1 MKYQKS
7 DMIDIKDIQ
16 IGTKMKYQKFDTI
29 DIKDIQERL
38 LHGKNRIQQILN
50 ENLKNKLII
59 LLGNSGV
66 GKTTLA
72 KYLTED
78 IQLNVV
84 KNEYDQLEIIGKDI
98 GNTLVSETSLPNYY
112 KNDQMAILDC
122 PGFRDNRSVTIEII
136 NAFYIKEIFENC
148 NKLEVCYL
156 IKQDSLME
164 TRVEGFLD
172 DIRTIES
179 LFQDKLDFKSITLV
193 ITKVTDQT
201 PKSLA
206 AKIKKI
212 SSTKELNLND
222 TTHSLLNH
230 LSDNLV
236 TFHNPKVEGLLPLND
251 KEIILS
257 AINKFDLVKTG
268 KVNLAISDK
277 TKNWIMNASLVI
289 VEEVKNLLNKEV
301 EDFNNYV
308 KDTYSYNSNTDIPVV
323 KIQLI
328 NIIDHI
334 RKLQTYN
341 LNKKITINFPEVLN
355 NLFQVGQFNVT
366 IFEELNPKI
375 LCLEFFNQVSGKTKY
390 LGIVENLGRIQEIIK
405 ATLKDTQD
413 NLIQSIKKDTELK
426 MSEYFLELAQDII
439 TKITS
444 LNQDNNKLTQITDLY
459 KKLKSILS
467 ITQNSASLNQSNN
480 LSIIEKFVTDLKNE
494 IVETYNIKTNSIERL
509 FAIIQTYDFLKQVD
523 NKIFISEKVI
533 ITRFDC
539 VILQSKEILQQV
551 VDKYMDKISVTMN
564 IILEGI
570 RPLPSDTMS
579 SEMLPPLQ
587 KIKKSLEVWHT
598 LRDITNSLSNQKYCD
613 EQAQKTINAMLPE
626 HSKTFS
632 KVIATYDGCKRL
644 IHVLNVLETLKTKKL
659 AVYNDSKILSN
670 ILDIVKELLNFIQ
683 NTSEDFAQI
692 KTSHLDNPITKI
704 NEHTKT
710 ALELYK
716 ISCEKYDISTKNK
729 IQTELS
735 NLKNNLKV
743 TGCSDK
749 NILSILECLKNNK
762 ALSDKQKELLG
773 LNVTKYN
780 ELKELIDEYNSFYKQ
795 NDERQIFTHENQL
808 NDILD
813 ANFPKKH
820 AKTNCECKC
829 EIFVVKDIIY
839 DNELLNHPDILK
851 ISIEKLGLST
861 VLDRS
866 TYLSPDLVSQ
876 AISQHNDEL
885 LLAGLIS
892 LENTYD
898 I

>member
-1 MKYQKS
+1 
-7 DMIDIKDIQ
+7 
-16 IGTKMKYQKFDTI
+16 
-29 DIKDIQERL
+29 
-38 LHGKNRIQQILN
+38 
-50 ENLKNKLII
+50 
-59 LLGNSGV
+59 
-66 GKTTLA
+66 
-72 KYLTED
+72 
-78 IQLNVV
+78 
-84 KNEYDQLEIIGKDI
+84 
-98 GNTLVSETSLPNYY
+98 
-112 KNDQMAILDC
+112 
-122 PGFRDNRSVTIEII
+122 
-136 NAFYIKEIFENC
+136 
-148 NKLEVCYL
+148 
-156 IKQDSLME
+156 
-164 TRVEGFLD
+164 
-172 DIRTIES
+172 
-179 LFQDKLDFKSITLV
+179 
-193 ITKVTDQT
+193 
-201 PKSLA
+201 
-206 AKIKKI
+206 
-212 SSTKELNLND
+212 
-222 TTHSLLNH
+222 
-230 LSDNLV
+230 
-236 TFHNPKVEGLLPLND
+236 
-251 KEIILS
+251 
-257 AINKFDLVKTG
+257 
-268 KVNLAISDK
+268 
-277 TKNWIMNASLVI
+277 
-289 VEEVKNLLNKEV
+289 
-301 EDFNNYV
+301 
-308 KDTYSYNSNTDIPVV
+308 
-323 KIQLI
+323 
-328 NIIDHI
+328 
-334 RKLQTYN
+334 
-341 LNKKITINFPEVLN
+341 
-355 NLFQVGQFNVT
+355 
-366 IFEELNPKI
+366 
-375 LCLEFFNQVSGKTKY
+375 
-390 LGIVENLGRIQEIIK
+390 
-405 ATLKDTQD
+405 
-413 NLIQSIKKDTELK
+413 

-523 NKIFISEKVI
+523 NKIFISEQVM

-539 VILQSKEILQQV
+539 VILQSKEIIQQV

-704 NEHTKT
+704 NEHSKT